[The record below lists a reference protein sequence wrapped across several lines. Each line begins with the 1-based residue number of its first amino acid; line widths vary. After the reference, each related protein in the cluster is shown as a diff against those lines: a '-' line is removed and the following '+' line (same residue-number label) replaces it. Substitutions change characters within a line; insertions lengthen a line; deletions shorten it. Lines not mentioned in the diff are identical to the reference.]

1 MINVKIIKKERN
13 ICMTNSNF
21 YANIEVN
28 AHEGPTFVNINGSRT
43 NEDRAF
49 LDNQSIFIVGE
60 VSR

>member
-1 MINVKIIKKERN
+1 
-13 ICMTNSNF
+13 MTNSNF

-28 AHEGPTFVNINGSRT
+28 ANEGPTFVNINGSRT